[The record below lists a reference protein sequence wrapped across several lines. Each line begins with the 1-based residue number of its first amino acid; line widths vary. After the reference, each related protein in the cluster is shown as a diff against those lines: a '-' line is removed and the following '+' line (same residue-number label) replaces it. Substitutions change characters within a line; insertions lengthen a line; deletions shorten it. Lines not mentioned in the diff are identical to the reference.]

1 MENSP
6 GQA

>member
-6 GQA
+6 